1 MISETSDLPEDIR
14 EQGHQ
19 TILSLINNYAESDEV
34 RMAAIT
40 ALPYTRPDTLSSTS
54 WPFVP
59 AGTPATRWSP
69 TSTPC

>member
-1 MISETSDLPEDIR
+1 MLLSHGLALKPHFHTRMVDNLDEMISETSDLPEDIR

-40 ALPYTRPDTLSSTS
+40 VCPALARGAL
-54 WPFVP
+54 
-59 AGTPATRWSP
+59 
-69 TSTPC
+69 